1 MELLEKWKNDCQ
13 TSSVWWDMWY
23 SFVSLGEQRVRF
35 PARIKFLR
43 SYKVKANIM
52 LGNYPYKIGNNIK
65 EIIWEVFSCADFM
78 LHWSNEVSSKF
89 EVDDFLDSFSVCLFV
104 TL

>member
-23 SFVSLGEQRVRF
+23 SFVSLGEHRVRF

-65 EIIWEVFSCADFM
+65 EIIWEVFS
-78 LHWSNEVSSKF
+78 
-89 EVDDFLDSFSVCLFV
+89 
-104 TL
+104 